1 MAHGAWRARL
11 PREVAPRRLGSC
23 GRLYLLAP
31 QQSASGTSRAQS
43 RPRVAPPCLAQYR
56 RLDAVDMRQPHYR
69 HYLSPIGAEKR
80 ARHVGVALGDE
91 RIVQRRHLDQR
102 AMMTSLRYTPEDL
115 VSVAT
120 R

>member
-11 PREVAPRRLGSC
+11 PRKVAPRRLGSC
-23 GRLYLLAP
+23 GRLWALAA
-31 QQSASGTSRAQS
+31 QQSASGTSRAQP

-91 RIVQRRHLDQR
+91 RIVQRRHLGGR
-102 AMMTSLRYTPEDL
+102 GVMASRHTPSDL
-115 VSVAT
+115 V
-120 R
+120 